1 MIKRLSKIM
10 PKERLTV
17 FAEGMFFS
25 LLNYCIEVYG
35 NVWGLNSYDET
46 NRTSRA
52 FRREDNRRLQVL
64 VNEVLRCVTGLD
76 RYASTSTLAMASRQ
90 LLVHQRTALFTMTAV
105 HKALV
110 NKEPS
115 YAHSRFHTESRGNEE
130 TRNQWNCNRIQ
141 HKLSLSQCGFLVRA
155 SA

>member
-1 MIKRLSKIM
+1 MTWENHLYGNEEYSGIVSKLSQRTGMIKRLSKIM

-64 VNEVLRCVTGLD
+64 VN
-76 RYASTSTLAMASRQ
+76 
-90 LLVHQRTALFTMTAV
+90 
-105 HKALV
+105 
-110 NKEPS
+110 
-115 YAHSRFHTESRGNEE
+115 
-130 TRNQWNCNRIQ
+130 
-141 HKLSLSQCGFLVRA
+141 
-155 SA
+155 